1 SHGPSRRP
9 YEAHSPPTESRW
21 DYRSSRSFSPGTFA
35 LRYFHTSRNWS
46 PTNSFYPFRFIAALL
61 VTMSGEKR
69 PAPEAFGTSQQL
81 VVKRNK
87 AAESAGTELVKGSS
101 QNGALI
107 QSVPRTSGLDAP
119 IMELTGHSGEVFAV
133 RFDPT
138 AQHIASG
145 SMDRSILLWNT
156 YGQCENYGQLTGHR
170 GALMD
175 LQWSRDSRALFS
187 ASADMTLGS
196 WDVET
201 GERVRRHMG
210 HEEIINCLDISK
222 RGQELLVS
230 GSDDGCVGIWDPRQR
245 DVLDYL
251 QTELPITAVALSEAG
266 NEIYSGGI
274 DNTIHAWDIRKKAIV
289 YSMTGHTDTIT
300 SLQISPDSQTLLSN
314 SHDSTVR
321 TWDIRPFAPTNRQ
334 IKTYDGAPVG
344 LEKNLIRA
352 SWDPK
357 GQKIAAGSGDQTVV
371 VWDAKTGKL
380 LYKLPGHKGTVN
392 DVRFSPNDEPIIVSC
407 SSDRNMMLGELGK

>member
-1 SHGPSRRP
+1 MKSSRRDSTLLLSISHP
-9 YEAHSPPTESRW
+9 ARW
-21 DYRSSRSFSPGTFA
+21 TVPSVCLAFDLTWLNSTVEYITDRD
-35 LRYFHTSRNWS
+35 LR
-46 PTNSFYPFRFIAALL
+46 I
-61 VTMSGEKR
+61 V
-69 PAPEAFGTSQQL
+69 
-81 VVKRNK
+81 
-87 AAESAGTELVKGSS
+87 
-101 QNGALI
+101 
-107 QSVPRTSGLDAP
+107 
-119 IMELTGHSGEVFAV
+119 
-133 RFDPT
+133 
-138 AQHIASG
+138 
-145 SMDRSILLWNT
+145 LWNT

-170 GALMD
+170 GAVLD
-175 LQWSRDSRALFS
+175 LQWSRDSRSLFS

-210 HEEIINCLDISK
+210 HEEIVNCLDISK

-230 GSDDGCVGIWDPRQR
+230 GSDDGCIGIWDPRQK
-245 DVLDYL
+245 DALDYL

-274 DNTIHAWDIRKKAIV
+274 DNTIHAWDLRKKAVV
-289 YSMTGHTDTIT
+289 YSMAGHTDTIT

-334 IKTYDGAPVG
+334 VKTYDGAPVG

-357 GQKIAAGSGDQTVV
+357 GEKIAAGSGDRSVV
-371 VWDAKTGKL
+371 VWEAKTGKL

-392 DVRFSPNDEPIIVSC
+392 DVRFSPNDEPIS
-407 SSDRNMMLGELGK
+407 ELFRSVYLNNF